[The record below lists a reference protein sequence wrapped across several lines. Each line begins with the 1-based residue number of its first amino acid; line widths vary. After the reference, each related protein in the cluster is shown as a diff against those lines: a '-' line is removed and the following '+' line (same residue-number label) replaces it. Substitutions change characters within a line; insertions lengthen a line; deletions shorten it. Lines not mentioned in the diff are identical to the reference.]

1 MTTSVEIREAD
12 VDGRILDVSWR
23 DGVVVDVRPWSS
35 QPISADAQVLD
46 ASGGALIPGLH
57 DHHIHLLALAAARQ
71 SVEVGPPWV
80 RSRGRFVDVLG
91 EACRAPSDGWVR
103 AVGYH
108 ESVAGDL
115 DADVL
120 DQLIPAGH
128 DVAIRVQ
135 HRSGQLWVLN
145 RRAVALARIGDIGD
159 SRVERDRDGTP
170 TGRLFGLDDQLRDR
184 IPAPAPDLAPIG
196 SELASYGVT
205 SITDMTPTESTSAL
219 ETLAEQATESAFP
232 VRITV
237 TGGPALSRSA
247 ASSLER
253 GPVKFLPADHD
264 PPDLAAL
271 ASGFETAHREGR
283 PVAVH
288 SVSRTGIVVVL
299 AAWHEVGARPGDR
312 IEHGAV
318 IPRELM
324 DEIRDLGLL
333 VVTQPNFVFER
344 GDQYLTDVE
353 PHDLPDLWR
362 CRSLLDH
369 GIAVAGGT
377 DAPFGHPDPW
387 RAIAAA
393 GRRRTRD
400 GSELG
405 PDERLPPRTALELYL
420 GRASFPTV
428 IRRITPGER
437 TDLCLLDRPLDD
449 ALSNPTAAVRATIGR
464 AGVKWRDAPDP
475 LSDHLGGQL

>member
-1 MTTSVEIREAD
+1 MPS
-12 VDGRILDVSWR
+12 
-23 DGVVVDVRPWSS
+23 
-35 QPISADAQVLD
+35 
-46 ASGGALIPGLH
+46 GALPGW
-57 DHHIHLLALAAARQ
+57 AGAWT
-71 SVEVGPPWV
+71 S
-80 RSRGRFVDVLG
+80 G
-91 EACRAPSDGWVR
+91 E
-103 AVGYH
+103 
-108 ESVAGDL
+108 L
-115 DADVL
+115 
-120 DQLIPAGH
+120 
-128 DVAIRVQ
+128 
-135 HRSGQLWVLN
+135 
-145 RRAVALARIGDIGD
+145 
-159 SRVERDRDGTP
+159 
-170 TGRLFGLDDQLRDR
+170 
-184 IPAPAPDLAPIG
+184 
-196 SELASYGVT
+196 
-205 SITDMTPTESTSAL
+205 
-219 ETLAEQATESAFP
+219 
-232 VRITV
+232 
-237 TGGPALSRSA
+237 
-247 ASSLER
+247 
-253 GPVKFLPADHD
+253 LPADHD

-288 SVSRTGIVVVL
+288 CVSRTGIVVVL
-299 AAWHEVGARPGDR
+299 AAWHEAGARPGDR

-353 PHDLPDLWR
+353 PHDLPHLWR

-420 GRASFPTV
+420 GRASFPMV